1 MGFYIRKAVKAGPF
15 RFNLSKSGIGVSTGV
30 PGFRVGSGPRGN
42 YVHMGRDG
50 VYYRTAYYG
59 TPLLG
64 GSRAHRTV
72 QRPAQFHTPHAPA
85 YRPSDV
91 ILEDVTGVTAMS
103 LEPTGG
109 GDVVEQ
115 LNAVATRMRWGW
127 PVTIATL
134 VLGVVYPASSSY
146 LRMLVAQSMLVASVA
161 KCIG

>member
-1 MGFYIRKAVKAGPF
+1 MGFYIRKYVQAGPY
-15 RFNLSKSGIGVSTGV
+15 RLNLSKSGLGVSVGR

-42 YVHMGRDG
+42 YVHMGRYG

-72 QRPAQFHTPHAPA
+72 QHPAQSHTPHAPG

-91 ILEDVTGVTAMS
+91 ILEDVTGATAMS

-115 LNAVATRMRWGW
+115 LNAVATRIRWGW
-127 PVTIATL
+127 PVTIASL
-134 VLGVVYPASSSY
+134 VLGLVYPPYS
-146 LRMLVAQSMLVASVA
+146 LIV
-161 KCIG
+161 